1 MVARHGHGGSVGG
14 NGGGGRSA
22 PPPLQRAAAA
32 AAAAAAAMSLVLF
45 APPPLP
51 AAALV
56 AEPPPLFAT
65 SFIAARSPQALSP
78 RWDLRSTTSTEATLL
93 LITNDT
99 PSTVVGLWWVGYDG
113 KEVAYASLAPGATHI
128 QPTFASHVWVVRAHD
143 TSAVLGMVVGG
154 ADPLA
159 LVVADPVG
167 APAAAGG
174 VGAVEERSI
183 RGRSAAVTP
192 EYIWMFVEGARDIQ
206 GARRGWG
213 GAGGGW
219 AVGAR
224 QCQPHRRFVGG
235 AGSGLPGEGGACE
248 GVGGG

>member
-1 MVARHGHGGSVGG
+1 MAGPGASPLAWAVATPLAATSPGGCRRPRLRHRQPPPPAAASPPFSMVARHGHGGSVGG

-22 PPPLQRAAAA
+22 PPPLQRSAAA

-143 TSAVLGMVVGG
+143 TSAVLGMVWWCR
-154 ADPLA
+154 P
-159 LVVADPVG
+159 PC
-167 APAAAGG
+167 PIRP
-174 VGAVEERSI
+174 RS
-183 RGRSAAVTP
+183 R
-192 EYIWMFVEGARDIQ
+192 
-206 GARRGWG
+206 
-213 GAGGGW
+213 GGW
-219 AVGAR
+219 WAADD
-224 QCQPHRRFVGG
+224 
-235 AGSGLPGEGGACE
+235 GE
-248 GVGGG
+248 